1 MQIRWYD
8 EAREKQYEYDINTL
22 IINRSSRENKGYMLY
37 SGTAA
42 ARFDSQRMYFIKFVK
57 LDGSKESEI
66 RRARQAFWSESRFKV
81 RYPYIAYVEGCA
93 EGELVLE
100 EGDAYALR
108 VQEKELDRLA
118 EGGNRILCLFEELV
132 EGEDLEEIYS
142 IKAKPVPEERMFQHM
157 RQLVYGMCAY
167 MSQNKEDMLIHR
179 DIKPANIRVSGD
191 GRTVKYIDFDWSH
204 VSRSMKTQYLGRA
217 IGGTP
222 GYLDPRLADSSIKK
236 SDSKMDIYSL
246 AMVFL
251 YMMLGE
257 EYIFDIRGAEDNS
270 YLENKEMLYQLRRSY
285 LKRNGKPVYQ
295 EPQYDGLRKIIAKMM
310 AKPEKRYQKPESLL
324 HDLEKFFLNYYGKE
338 RYRQLFSDEV
348 LLTGTVYEESDWVY
362 LVCLKQNQKEKVK
375 IQFKLAANQVI
386 ELTDLETEKQPV
398 MMIYLLDGQVFC
410 IPLCND
416 FEVLEGDGKQLTTDG
431 SKFKMNGELFT
442 LKVRLG
448 EWCNRLREE

>member
-1 MQIRWYD
+1 MQIKWYD
-8 EAREKQYEYDINTL
+8 EAREKQYEYDVRTL

-42 ARFDSQRMYFIKFVK
+42 SRSGWKKTYFIKFVK
-57 LDGSKESEI
+57 LDGTKDNEI

-81 RYPYIAYVEGCA
+81 RYPYIAYVEGCV

-100 EGDAYALR
+100 EGDASVLS

-142 IKAKPVPEERMFQHM
+142 VNARPVPEERMFQHM

-191 GRTVKYIDFDWSH
+191 GTTVKYIDFDWSH
-204 VSRSMKTQYLGRA
+204 VSRSTKTQYLGRA

-222 GYLDPRLADSSIKK
+222 GYLDPRLADSSIKT
-236 SDSKMDIYSL
+236 SDPMMDIYSL

-270 YLENKEMLYQLRRSY
+270 YLDNEEMLYQLRRSY

-295 EPQYDGLRKIIAKMM
+295 EEKYDGLRKIIAKMM
-310 AKPEKRYQKPESLL
+310 ARPEKRYQKPESLL

-338 RYRQLFSDEV
+338 RYNELFSGDV
-348 LLTGTVYEESDWVY
+348 LLTGNAYEKNDWVY
-362 LVCLKQNQKEKVK
+362 LICLRQNRKEKVK
-375 IQFKLAANQVI
+375 IHFKLTANQVI
-386 ELTDLETEKQPV
+386 ELMDLETEKQPV
-398 MMIYLLDGQVFC
+398 MMIYLLDGQVSC
-410 IPLCND
+410 IPLCSD
-416 FEVLEGDGKQLTTDG
+416 FEILEGDGNQLTTSI
-431 SKFKMNGELFT
+431 SKFKINGELFT
-442 LKVRLG
+442 LKVH
-448 EWCNRLREE
+448 